1 MEDLFE
7 VVVMQYLKLNF
18 LTQNETCLIDF
29 LILEQTLRDRSF
41 ITSQVARWGV
51 GGGRGVR
58 GGVQFS
64 ERLDFGGQ
72 F

>member
-7 VVVMQYLKLNF
+7 VVVMQCLKLNF

-51 GGGRGVR
+51 GGRGVR

>member
-51 GGGRGVR
+51 GGGVLK
-58 GGVQFS
+58 GGDVQFS